1 MFNGTLYKRAFL
13 VHLKRE
19 DFAVFRQRLLA
30 DGAVEGEGHL
40 MFWIRLIVRLPH
52 LLHRVV
58 DPVADGI
65 GDDRAVVVL
74 LIGHLIPGFPTA
86 AAAGQR
92 EGVALQDILTLSLID
107 RRLHPAV
114 FQLPALVVVFGH
126 AFADGEPAQVL
137 RRKAPILSTAAQG
150 LGDVGILPGVII
162 RAALRPGLE
171 RQLHLHVR
179 QLRLEGR
186 RLPDLGGVHRHR
198 AGELVG
204 EGSFVVEVCIVF
216 RSFRIGLA
224 VGQLFQPAVA
234 AQHPDGIRHIA
245 VCIHSAQHLGVA
257 AGVVAGEILPD
268 HIDILVALRV
278 VLGQV
283 PEGDLLGVLLVER
296 YRHDAAAVVPDGG
309 GSGIALPGP
318 VAPELQ
324 LTVRPVTGVRLV
336 LPDLGGGV
344 VLGAR
349 EGQVQDAA
357 VVDLVHLRAH
367 VGRPGV
373 VIGDLEP
380 VPRIQHIVLDPVI
393 RVQPAVAVRSLLHG
407 VFDAAAV
414 QVVLPQ
420 AGNGD
425 GAAGIARV
433 RSHIRIDIQHFTNG
447 IQQIRSRGRIISRIH

>member
-40 MFWIRLIVRLPH
+40 MFWIRLIVRLPL

-92 EGVALQDILTLSLID
+92 EGVASHLNFTAVFID

-137 RRKAPILSTAAQG
+137 RRKAPILSTAQG
-150 LGDVGILPGVII
+150 LDDVGILPGVII

-204 EGSFVVEVCIVF
+204 EGAAVVEICIVVP
-216 RSFRIGLA
+216 SFPIGFFA
-224 VGQLFQPAVA
+224 GQLLQPAVA

-257 AGVVAGEILPD
+257 ASVVAGEILPD

-283 PEGDLLGVLLVER
+283 PEGDLPGVLLVER
-296 YRHDAAAVVPDGG
+296 YRHDAAAVVPDGS

-344 VLGAR
+344 ILGAR

-380 VPRIQHIVLDPVI
+380 VPRIQHIVWDPVI

-425 GAAGIARV
+425 GAAGIARI